1 MEFIHPTYVDDI
13 INAYD
18 NMLSQPA
25 EAMATSIPMRIFQE
39 VTNQL
44 QQDLEISPFQSYL
57 IILFLA
63 IFAAY
68 LLGKLIIWVFH
79 LILHTIRNTIQQCLP
94 REPAMSWSSSSSTPS
109 NMADK
114 PAATKQHE
122 DAQVPTTSPAMQS
135 SNEVVLQ
142 QPQQDSNHHGSGPS
156 SNSRAPSSE
165 AVVVTYHRIHKH
177 RGGQKYKVQRQKSD
191 RYYYQPTRDNAPGG
205 AGGIQVFLSDHAK
218 MYAYTSGYNANDM
231 AWVVIGTVVAV
242 LVIAFLIKG

>member
-68 LLGKLIIWVFH
+68 LLGKLITWVFH
-79 LILHTIRNTIQQCLP
+79 IILHTIRNTIQQCLP
-94 REPAMSWSSSSSTPS
+94 RAPTMSWSSSSPTSS
-109 NMADK
+109 NMAEE
-114 PAATKQHE
+114 PAATKHE
-122 DAQVPTTSPAMQS
+122 DAQVPTISPAMQ

-142 QPQQDSNHHGSGPS
+142 QPQGDSNHHGSGQS
-156 SNSRAPSSE
+156 NNSRAPSSG
-165 AVVVTYHRIHKH
+165 AVVVTYHRIPKH
-177 RGGQKYKVQRQKSD
+177 RGQKHKVQRQSD
-191 RYYYQPTRDNAPGG
+191 RYYQPTRNAPGG
-205 AGGIQVFLSDHAK
+205 AVQVFLSDHAK